1 MLTVDS
7 LSLKDVTGIHIL
19 FHLRCGRRIQK
30 YKHWH
35 KKISL
40 SITKIVAVVED
51 LILSSKNTGA
61 CIWVNFYLSRV
72 FQSVRSDV
80 LFLKVNNKML
90 LKKPFPFLLENSLKT
105 RILNPSNCC
114 HVLLQ

>member
-7 LSLKDVTGIHIL
+7 LSLKDVTGIHVL
-19 FHLRCGRRIQK
+19 SHLRCGKSIQK
-30 YKHWH
+30 HTHWH
-35 KKISL
+35 KKI

-51 LILSSKNTGA
+51 LTLSSKNTGA

-72 FQSVRSDV
+72 FQSVISDV
-80 LFLKVNNKML
+80 LFLKVNNEML
-90 LKKPFPFLLENSLKT
+90 LKKPFPFHLENSLKT

-114 HVLLQ
+114 